1 MFVRR
6 TTTRSRLDGAAYFTY
21 RLVRTERIGGR
32 VKQVTLLNLGRHFD
46 LDRSLWPE
54 FCARLSELIA
64 PQGLLEPIG
73 CSSVVEAVAQR
84 YAAVLRPREQQAPP
98 VAERTPVAQRP
109 QAAASSSTAASSDA
123 SPWQS
128 VDTDSLECLDL
139 RTAGVEALALH
150 ALDALGVVDVLRTQ
164 GLDRVSLAAAVG
176 QIVARMAHPAS
187 ERATHHWLQHDSA
200 LGELY
205 GYDYQKMSLHRLYRV
220 ADRLLP
226 LQEKLESALYS
237 RLDASL
243 GLKSQIA
250 LYDLT
255 NTYFEGLA
263 GANPSARRGHSKE
276 KRSDAPLLTLALVL
290 DGEGFVRRSQ
300 VFAGNVNERSTLA
313 TMLSDLKAAAGS
325 LVVLDRGIVTQA
337 NLDWLKANDYRY
349 LVMSRQRCQLE
360 QPQILTTASD
370 APIQWQQLPDQDD
383 GEIRL
388 ACHSPAR
395 AEKEAAMTA
404 LARRRLEAALDQI
417 NAGLSKP
424 RSQKQPK
431 RLWQRIGR
439 LKQRYSAVAQHYQIE
454 LTPDPNDANKI
465 IALNYSY
472 APDPASKAALPG
484 HYVLRSNATELPA
497 ETLWRT
503 YIQLTDVEAA
513 FRSLKSELG
522 LRPIYHHLE
531 RRCQAHL
538 WISVLAYQCVQWLRR
553 QLKAA
558 GIDASWHQL
567 RKTLQRHQRVTVS
580 FNTAQGGRLHVRK
593 SATPSAAAAAIYDA
607 LGLPHKPGKVTK
619 RTFRPERDL

>member
-6 TTTRSRLDGAAYFTY
+6 TTTRSRRDGEAYFTH
-21 RLVRTERIGGR
+21 RLVRTERVGGR

-46 LDRSLWPE
+46 LERSLWPE

-64 PQGLLEPIG
+64 PQGLLEPIA
-73 CSSVVEAVAQR
+73 STSAVEASAQR
-84 YAAVLRPREQQAPP
+84 YAAQLRPRDQPAPS
-98 VAERTPVAQRP
+98 VAARTPLAQRP
-109 QAAASSSTAASSDA
+109 ISTPSVMAESVDA
-123 SPWQS
+123 VSPWQN

-139 RTAGVEALALH
+139 RTVGVEALALH
-150 ALDALGVVDVLRTQ
+150 ALDGLGLVDHLRAR

-187 ERATHHWLQHDSA
+187 ERATHRWLQQDSA

-205 GYDYQKMSLHRLYRV
+205 GYDYQKMSLQRLYRV

-226 LQEKLESALYS
+226 LQDKLESALYS

-243 GLKSQIA
+243 GLNSQIA

-263 GANPSARRGHSKE
+263 GSNPSACRGHSKE

-313 TMLSDLKAAAGS
+313 TMLNELKVAAGS
-325 LVVLDRGIVTQA
+325 LVILDRGIVTTA

-349 LVMSRQRCQLE
+349 LVMSPKRCRLDR
-360 QPQILTTASD
+360 PQMLTTA
-370 APIQWQQLPDQDD
+370 AEATIQWQRLPDEDD
-383 GEIRL
+383 GDIRL

-417 NAGLSKP
+417 HAGLSKP
-424 RSQKQPK
+424 RTHKQPK

-439 LKQRYSAVAQHYQIE
+439 LKQRYSAVAKHYTIE
-454 LTPDPNDANKI
+454 LEPDPDDANTI
-465 IALNYSY
+465 IALRYSY
-472 APDPASKAALPG
+472 APDPTSKAALPG
-484 HYVLRSNATELPA
+484 HYILRSNATELAP

-522 LRPIYHHLE
+522 LRPIYHRIE

-558 GIDASWHQL
+558 GINASWHQL

-580 FNTAQGGRLHVRK
+580 FNTADGGTLHVRK
-593 SATPSAAAAAIYDA
+593 SATPSAAVIAIYDA
-607 LGLPHKPGKVTK
+607 LNLPHKPGKVTK
-619 RTFRPERDL
+619 RIFRPERDL